1 MFSVTTYFPSFLYE
15 SLFDFF
21 FNLKNE
27 FLWQHFRDLGFIS
40 SSLKSTI
47 PKLLKK
53 KKQRRFHPLSPYFPS
68 TFTFRP
74 NLSFNPN
81 RQSWSTSYEDNPPI
95 SLQRPPYPS
104 NVMFI
109 IKSKHMVL
117 FLFLIFFVTVFDQ
130 TNMTWS
136 MLACI
141 TEDLILH

>member
-1 MFSVTTYFPSFLYE
+1 MLIIIKKNHTWKCSAITTHFPSFLYE

-53 KKQRRFHPLSPYFPS
+53 KKKQRRFHPLSPYFPS

-95 SLQRPPYPS
+95 SLQAPTSPISLQRHVH
-104 NVMFI
+104 NKI
-109 IKSKHMVL
+109 
-117 FLFLIFFVTVFDQ
+117 
-130 TNMTWS
+130 
-136 MLACI
+136 
-141 TEDLILH
+141 